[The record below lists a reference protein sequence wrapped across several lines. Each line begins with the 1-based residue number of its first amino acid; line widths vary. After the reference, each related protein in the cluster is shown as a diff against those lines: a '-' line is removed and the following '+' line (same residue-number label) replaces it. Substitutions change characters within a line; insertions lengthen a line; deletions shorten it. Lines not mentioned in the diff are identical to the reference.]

1 MHGVTLL
8 SYVAVVGLFLDQN
21 FSRQEQEL
29 YFISILSPHSTRLA
43 ENVNMGFLG
52 ALLHPPVMWCKET
65 GLGKVHL
72 VPAFP
77 PM

>member
-8 SYVAVVGLFLDQN
+8 NYVTIVGLFLDQN
-21 FSRQEQEL
+21 FIRQEQEL
-29 YFISILSPHSTRLA
+29 YFISILSPPSTRLA

-52 ALLHPPVMWCKET
+52 VPSLPPQLCGAKR
-65 GLGKVHL
+65 LGKVHL